1 MVGVA
6 GMVLGLPTDRDWA
19 VVVVFSR
26 GCIAVLRVAI
36 SRQIRTSFQR
46 QASFKNCL

>member
-1 MVGVA
+1 MA

-19 VVVVFSR
+19 VVFSQ
-26 GCIAVLRVAI
+26 GCIAVVGVAI
-36 SRQIRTSFQR
+36 SQQIRTSFQR